1 MNESHKLEITDY
13 QPCAWI
19 RQEGRNYVA
28 PDDGTVDLLF
38 GNLALSVK
46 ASQAATITTPI
57 RGFASD
63 VPDVRVLPGGGWSL
77 GGDRGLGVMQTG
89 SLYVYSGSPQRV
101 RIVMRVAAGTAQPSV
116 SVQDAT
122 AAPIALTSS
131 PGIVEFNVALQTGL
145 TSLRISSGSS
155 SASPNGGLELT
166 GVTVVNPN

>member
-1 MNESHKLEITDY
+1 VLVEYPIWVGVHQRGGTGTIEDVDVMNERHKLEITDY

-77 GGDRGLGVMQTG
+77 GGDRGLGVMLMLRG
-89 SLYVYSGSPQRV
+89 
-101 RIVMRVAAGTAQPSV
+101 PS
-116 SVQDAT
+116 
-122 AAPIALTSS
+122 AL
-131 PGIVEFNVALQTGL
+131 ID
-145 TSLRISSGSS
+145 
-155 SASPNGGLELT
+155 GGLCGGRVCGRLT
-166 GVTVVNPN
+166 A

>member
-1 MNESHKLEITDY
+1 
-13 QPCAWI
+13 
-19 RQEGRNYVA
+19 
-28 PDDGTVDLLF
+28 
-38 GNLALSVK
+38 
-46 ASQAATITTPI
+46 
-57 RGFASD
+57 
-63 VPDVRVLPGGGWSL
+63 
-77 GGDRGLGVMQTG
+77 
-89 SLYVYSGSPQRV
+89 
-101 RIVMRVAAGTAQPSV
+101 MRVAAGTAQPSV